1 MLKTVA
7 IALTLVSSHPAP
19 SIDETNNSAVSEA
32 QSLEVKKPVSVGS
45 SEPTNLKETNSSNDA
60 IANKKYKPR
69 GLITFP
75 HAKGE
80 QTLDS
85 VIANKKYKPR
95 GLITFPHAKEL
106 V

>member
-19 SIDETNNSAVSEA
+19 SIDETNNSAVNDV
-32 QSLEVKKPVSVGS
+32 QSIEVKKQESV
-45 SEPTNLKETNSSNDA
+45 NS
-60 IANKKYKPR
+60 P
-69 GLITFP
+69 
-75 HAKGE
+75 E
-80 QTLDS
+80 QTRFKNNRLSTD

-95 GLITFPHAKEL
+95 GGLIIFPHAKEL